1 MALQLL
7 LETSG
12 GLSDIR
18 SVESAGI
25 FSGQKTTYV
34 LLPHSI
40 VFLDVRTFI
49 TSVFCCMR

>member
-12 GLSDIR
+12 GLSGIR
-18 SVESAGI
+18 SVESACI

-40 VFLDVRTFI
+40 VFLDVRI
-49 TSVFCCMR
+49 DIAGVFLCKS

>member
-12 GLSDIR
+12 GLSGIR

-25 FSGQKTTYV
+25 FSGQKTTYI

-40 VFLDVRTFI
+40 VFLNVRIFI
-49 TSVFCCMR
+49 SGVLLCKP